1 MLKITALN
9 CGDQRRLV
17 LEGAL
22 VEPWISELERSWAE
36 AQAAGNTSKVIV
48 DLKDV
53 IAISE
58 RGEDLLSQ
66 MMAEGAKFQCC
77 RGVLTKHVIQQL
89 ERKCKARKG
98 KGEINHESK
107 LANQD

>member
-9 CGDQRRLV
+9 CGDQCRLV
-17 LEGAL
+17 LEGTL
-22 VEPWISELERSWAE
+22 VEPWVSELERSWTE
-36 AQAAGNTSKVIV
+36 TQTAGNTSKVVV

-53 IAISE
+53 TAISE

-66 MMAEGAKFQCC
+66 MMADGANFQCC
-77 RGVLTKHVIQQL
+77 RGVLTRHVIQQL
-89 ERKCKARKG
+89 ERKCKARSG
-98 KGEINHESK
+98 KGQINHESN